1 MDVAIGELPQSH
13 TATKHDKAIN
23 NIMSINALM
32 CTDSTE
38 HSWAG
43 HHSDNSGG
51 GGVGGGSERIKD
63 TTDSD
68 TEQED
73 SLTQDP
79 EPQHMHEPSIDT
91 KPPNT
96 ALAPSRQ
103 DEDLA
108 SKKAARKQSSF
119 LAKKPKLPKRIESPK
134 QVLDL
139 TSLGTLGTYNR
150 QLLLQTS
157 TSEICRNDLA
167 ILHHVFRHSRR
178 LVVITGAG
186 ISVAAGIPDFRSS
199 TGLFKL
205 LKNDLKLKASGK
217 QLFDASVVYN
227 DLDSTNHFHGIM
239 CDLYNLCFSSPPT
252 PFHNFI
258 NEISQQSRLL
268 RLYTQNIDCIDTS
281 LSHLATK
288 TPLEAPWPQTV
299 QLHGTI
305 KYMNCAKCN
314 WTSEFDPKL
323 FEASATASTSDDED
337 CEASSIPECPECL
350 KVNSD
355 RSIAGKRQQGVG
367 RLRPKIVLY
376 NEFNP
381 DAEAIGRVTEGDL
394 ACRPDGLIV
403 VGTSLKIPGVRRM
416 VREMAQAVHAA
427 NGATVWMNIDDP
439 PPQITK
445 REFEG
450 SFDLVVKGDCQIMP
464 DLIRDYEQERD
475 EIEERKAQ
483 ERKAKMEAREAA
495 RALRQ
500 KQIQEREERRKKQG
514 ISAAAAGKDGK
525 VAKKKSA
532 KTAVAAGRSASEI
545 KQSKPAVEAKQQ
557 AVKARKLKTTGATV
571 DLVMPDN
578 TPEPAL
584 NISPSS
590 SSVSSSCS
598 SSEEGHTDASSRD
611 TSPPIP
617 GPYAHKSHSLY
628 EYGTGNSFLASPLP
642 FLASMPSQPSAFP
655 LDSFKLNSLP
665 ASTGPITMPKHRTLG
680 VGKKRSVSGT
690 IPASTGV
697 NSISKVSK

>member
-1 MDVAIGELPQSH
+1 MEVATGELPQSH
-13 TATKHDKAIN
+13 TATKYDKAIN

-32 CTDSTE
+32 CTDSSE
-38 HSWAG
+38 HTWAG
-43 HHSDNSGG
+43 LYSDNSGG
-51 GGVGGGSERIKD
+51 GGGGERIKD

-73 SLTQDP
+73 SLTQDQ
-79 EPQHMHEPSIDT
+79 EPHQYVHEPFIDT
-91 KPPNT
+91 KPNPPVP
-96 ALAPSRQ
+96 APRQ

-108 SKKAARKQSSF
+108 SKKAARKQSSC

-139 TSLGTLGTYNR
+139 TSLGTLGTYNS
-150 QLLLQTS
+150 QLLLHTS
-157 TSEICRNDLA
+157 TSDICRNDLA

-252 PFHNFI
+252 PFHSFI
-258 NEISQQSRLL
+258 NKISQESRLL

-323 FEASATASTSDDED
+323 FEASVSASASASDGED
-337 CEASSIPECPECL
+337 SEASSIPECPECL

-381 DAEAIGRVTEGDL
+381 DAEAIGKVTEGDL

-450 SFDLVVKGDCQIMP
+450 CFDLVVKGDCQIMP
-464 DLIRDYEQERD
+464 ELMRDYEQERD
-475 EIEERKAQ
+475 EIEEGKAQ

-495 RALRQ
+495 KALRQ

-514 ISAAAAGKDGK
+514 ASAGGKDGK
-525 VAKKKSA
+525 VAKKKSVKA
-532 KTAVAAGRSASEI
+532 AVAAGRSASEV
-545 KQSKPAVEAKQQ
+545 KQSKPAAAKQQ
-557 AVKARKLKTTGATV
+557 AAKARKLKTTGATV
-571 DLVMPDN
+571 DLVMPD
-578 TPEPAL
+578 TPEPPL
-584 NISPSS
+584 NISSSS
-590 SSVSSSCS
+590 SSVSCCCS
-598 SSEEGHTDASSRD
+598 SSEEGPTDASSRD

-617 GPYAHKSHSLY
+617 GPYAQKSHSHY
-628 EYGTGNSFLASPLP
+628 EYGTGTSFLASPLP
-642 FLASMPSQPSAFP
+642 FLATMPSSSSCS
-655 LDSFKLNSLP
+655 LDIFKLNSLS
-665 ASTGPITMPKHRTLG
+665 ASTEALTMPKHRTLG

-690 IPASTGV
+690 IPPSTGV